1 MTLPTTAQL
10 EQLSRAE
17 LLRLVP
23 ELISLVQQLQAR
35 VAELEAEI
43 ARRRQPPPTSRNSS
57 NPPSQDQKANQPKNK
72 KKNKHGPPFGHQRHT
87 RPLVDNPDHV
97 FSAIVEQ
104 CAHCQSDLREVAAT
118 QVIRRQV
125 TELPEVKP
133 VVIET
138 QQQEVR
144 CPQCHHLNRAQLPAG
159 LERERY
165 FGPRLE
171 ASIVYLKHEQH
182 LSYERIVETVQEMF
196 GVHVSEGAVASIL
209 ARAGQQALPAAA
221 EIKKEVVTSAVIKS
235 DETSARVAGRNHWQW
250 VFVGKAAIY
259 HYIAPSRST
268 DVSQEVMG
276 EMVAEVWVCD
286 CFGAQL
292 KAPAKVF
299 QLCLQHQ
306 LRDLQR
312 VLDQMPQERWAA
324 EVQKLFREAIH
335 LKNRFD
341 CPQPELT
348 LNGYLRR
355 VTELENRLDALLE
368 QKLRAEAALKLQA
381 RFLRHRDKL
390 LVFLHYPGVPPT
402 NNESEQ
408 ALRASVI
415 HRKVTNGFRS
425 DWGAE
430 AYAALQSVIATAK
443 RKGEKVFKVLVNLMG
458 TPVLHFLDA
467 AYP

>member
-1 MTLPTTAQL
+1 
-10 EQLSRAE
+10 
-17 LLRLVP
+17 
-23 ELISLVQQLQAR
+23 VQQLQAR
-35 VAELEAEI
+35 VADLEAEI
-43 ARRRQPPPTSRNSS
+43 ARLRQPPPTSRNSS
-57 NPPSQDQKANQPKNK
+57 NPPSRDQKANQPKNRK
-72 KKNKHGPPFGHQRHT
+72 RNKHGPPFGHQRQT
-87 RPLVDNPDHV
+87 RPLVNNPDHV
-97 FSAIVEQ
+97 IRAVVEQ
-104 CAHCQSDLREVAAT
+104 CEHCQSDLCEVEAF

-138 QQQEVR
+138 QQMQVR
-144 CPQCHHLNRAQLPAG
+144 CPYCQQLNRGELPAG
-159 LERERY
+159 LEGERY

-171 ASIVYLKHEQH
+171 ASVVYLKHEQH
-182 LSYERIVETVQEMF
+182 LSYERIVLTIQEMF
-196 GVHVSEGAVASIL
+196 GVRLSEGAVASIL
-209 ARAGQQALPAAA
+209 ARAGQRATPAAA
-221 EIKKEVVTSAVIKS
+221 EIKKEVITSAIIKS

-250 VFVGKAAIY
+250 VFVGKEAIY
-259 HYIAPSRST
+259 HYIAPSRSAE
-268 DVSQEVMG
+268 VIQEVMG
-276 EMVAEVWVCD
+276 ELMAEVWVCD

-312 VLDQMPQERWAA
+312 VLDQTPQESWALA
-324 EVQKLFREAIH
+324 VQNLFREAIH
-335 LKNRFD
+335 LKHRFE

-355 VTELENRLDALLE
+355 VTELENKLDALLE
-368 QKLRAEAALKLQA
+368 EKLSSEAALRLQA

-390 LVFLHYPGVPPT
+390 LVFLHYANVPAT

-408 ALRASVI
+408 ALRTSVI

-425 DWGAE
+425 EWGAR

-443 RKGEKVFKVLVNLMG
+443 LKGQKVFETLVNLMG
-458 TPVLHFLDA
+458 PPVLHFLDA
-467 AYP
+467 SSP